1 VNVLTV
7 DLEEWFHILD
17 NDSTRTEDEWVRF
30 ESRFEENAIRVV
42 RILQKKGVHATFFV
56 LGWIA
61 RKYPDIIKEIS
72 SLGYEIGSHSDMH
85 QLVYKQS
92 EKDFARDLANSIE
105 SIERITGKRVRC
117 YRAPGFSITADSKWV
132 FPILASNGIEI
143 DCSIF
148 PARRAHGG
156 YKEFE
161 HAKPVILCGDG
172 YEIKE
177 LPISIRNILKLPIA
191 YSGGGYFRLLPY
203 KAIASLMGQDDYNM
217 MYFHPRDFDNN
228 QPIIKDLSLIRR
240 FKSYYGLRGAYRKF
254 ERLLDSFD
262 FVDVGQFVNETNWN
276 DVERIHL

>member
-1 VNVLTV
+1 MNVLTV